1 MVDNATHVNID
12 EAASCVHC
20 GREQF
25 SSTVHADDTQARHVR
40 TRQCVN
46 VLDHDV
52 YVDCDGDLDML
63 PGGKGSWG
71 YSKAYPA
78 KLYPLYPDACREGV
92 VARVERHLVWHCKRY
107 EAARQRH
114 PSLSTSAT
122 P

>member
-1 MVDNATHVNID
+1 MRHMQPMCDTCNPCMVDNATHVNID

-63 PGGKGSWG
+63 LGGKGS
-71 YSKAYPA
+71 AN
-78 KLYPLYPDACREGV
+78 RELCSTW
-92 VARVERHLVWHCKRY
+92 AMS
-107 EAARQRH
+107 
-114 PSLSTSAT
+114 PS
-122 P
+122 